1 MTHGKRSKGSGS
13 RRGSAWAEHSGGDR
27 RVRLSTSVKYRG
39 TMGRVR
45 WEGHVVQD
53 AERFQDY
60 MRHVVAPRLTADSSR
75 FATVVRGLALTEM
88 ATDAVGRL
96 LDSVRSWKGWEV
108 GETLAECVLGDDMD
122 WQVHWPWDTS
132 RDLRSPNASLQGAD
146 LVGFVR
152 RDGKTFLLFGEVKTS
167 GETRTPPTVMTGRS
181 GLPSQLKKIS
191 LRPDVQCALVSWLE
205 ARCQSQVQRDL
216 FEKATRRYLES
227 GGQSFVLAG
236 VLLRDTTP
244 NERDLRRPAEALS
257 RQLAAASG
265 SVDLVA
271 WYLPTPIDR
280 WPTLV
285 GEPT

>member
-1 MTHGKRSKGSGS
+1 MGGTQRWWPAH
-13 RRGSAWAEHSGGDR
+13 AAEHSGQVPR
-27 RVRLSTSVKYRG
+27 E
-39 TMGRVR
+39 GRA
-45 WEGHVVQD
+45 VQD
-53 AERFQDY
+53 AEKFQDY
-60 MRHVVAPRLTADSSR
+60 MRHVVASRLTADGSKL
-75 FATVVRGLALTEM
+75 ATALRELAVTKM

-96 LDSVRSWKGWEV
+96 LDSAPSWKGWEV
-108 GETLAECVLGDDMD
+108 GETLAECVLRDDMG
-122 WQVHWPWDTS
+122 WQVHWPWKTS

-146 LVGFVR
+146 LIGFVQ

-167 GETRTPPTVMTGRS
+167 GEARTPPRVMTGPN
-181 GLPSQLKKIS
+181 GLPSQLKDIC
-191 LRPDVQCALVSWLE
+191 LRSDVQCALVSWLE
-205 ARCQSQVQRDL
+205 VRCQSQVQRDL
-216 FEKATRRYLES
+216 FDQATRQYLES
-227 GGQSFVLAG
+227 GGQSFVLVG

-244 NERDLRRPAEALS
+244 DERDLRRPAEALS